1 MKLKNMPVEFQ
12 QALPIIDKL
21 KSSGY
26 EAYFVG
32 GSVRDVLLS
41 RDIHDVDIATSA
53 YPEEVKQIFEKTVDI
68 GIEHGTVLVLAEEGQ
83 YEITTFRTEDVYVDY
98 RRPSGVT
105 FVRNLDEDLLRR
117 DFTINAFALAE
128 DGVIIDRFS
137 GLSDLENR
145 LIRAV
150 GIADERFNEDALRI
164 MRALRFTASL
174 NFDIEEKTFF
184 AMQTHAPL
192 LEKIS
197 IERSFIE
204 LDKLLMADFWRKG
217 LSNLLRSGVNNYLPG
232 MVGSETD
239 LEKVLVKIKDDAFLF
254 SESEQAWAYLL
265 LNLQVDDC
273 KCFLKK
279 WNVSNDFIKRVTDIC
294 KAYRIGSLR
303 TWGRR
308 DLYQLGYRSLKL
320 AEELFLAEGLE
331 VNPIHLNQLDELLP
345 IKSKAELDING
356 QILMKN
362 FNRKP
367 GVWIGQLISKIE
379 ELVVDGDLE
388 NDQSIILDYLRE
400 EMKEEI
406 YE

>member
-1 MKLKNMPVEFQ
+1 MRLENMPVEFQ
-12 QALPIIDKL
+12 QALPIIDRL

-32 GSVRDVLLS
+32 GSVRDVLLK
-41 RDIHDVDIATSA
+41 RAIHDVDIATSA

-137 GLSDLENR
+137 GLMDLENK

-150 GIADERFNEDALRI
+150 GVADERFNEDALRI

-174 NFDIEEKTFF
+174 DFDIEEQTFS
-184 AMQTHAPL
+184 AMKTHAPL

-204 LDKLLMADFWRKG
+204 LDKLLMANFWRKG
-217 LSNLLRSGVNNYLPG
+217 LTNFLESGVINYLPG
-232 MVGSETD
+232 LANSQRD
-239 LEKVLVKIKDDAFLF
+239 LEQILVRITDEAFLF
-254 SESEQAWAYLL
+254 SESEQVWAYLL

-294 KAYRIGSLR
+294 KAYKVGKLR
-303 TWGRR
+303 PWTRR
-308 DLYQLGYRSLKL
+308 DLYQLGYDSLKL
-320 AEELFLAEGLE
+320 AEDLFLAEGE
-331 VNPIHLNQLDELLP
+331 QVNQTLLNDLAEGLP

-362 FNRKP
+362 FDRKP

-379 ELVVDGDLE
+379 ELVVDGNLE
-388 NDQSIILDYLRE
+388 NKQAIILAYLKE
-400 EMKEEI
+400 EMKEDI